1 MSRGKGKEREN
12 YLKKHP
18 DFWSNLA
25 ESINNRA
32 LTKQKSFMTAIIILT
47 MLVERLFVPSTCLQG
62 SEIAAHLLWPKEKE
76 VIIRVT
82 VPSSLE
88 IFDINNGTEIRKDD
102 EKTYVFDGF
111 DVNGF
116 LGLIFQSKVLETPS
130 KTDRIVFKISDNEGN
145 YEEEEKFIHLFRPA
159 VELVSMPDDIVVKYE
174 NDHEAT
180 RLNEKIKV
188 SNLGE
193 GLALIGIKA
202 DPDSSIQLSEPKGM
216 YEFWTSVWSDI
227 KQKMGKTTIE
237 YPQYKKQIQDYLTLG
252 DFIVTNMPNILDEQI
267 IKENIG
273 VMDALENILASDNIF
288 AEEFAH
294 AIGTAYLKNLHFIT
308 NLESFLSYLQTIESN
323 KVLMINA
330 LAVINIKRDPQ
341 LFKGDIAIFD
351 LNGTAYAPIRFQ
363 LLISANSPCELPLH
377 SLIDVIQS
385 GGD

>member
-1 MSRGKGKEREN
+1 
-12 YLKKHP
+12 
-18 DFWSNLA
+18 
-25 ESINNRA
+25 
-32 LTKQKSFMTAIIILT
+32 MTAIIILT